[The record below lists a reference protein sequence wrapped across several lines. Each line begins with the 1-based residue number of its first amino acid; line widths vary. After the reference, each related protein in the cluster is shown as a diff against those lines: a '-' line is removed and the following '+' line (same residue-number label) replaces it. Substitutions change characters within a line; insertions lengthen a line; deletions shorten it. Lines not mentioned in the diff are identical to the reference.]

1 MYTLYRL
8 FPKKIATS
16 VVFSL
21 FYFLLPAQ
29 DILNPFP
36 CYTQDRLPAAVRGL
50 GYSITFDVLPG
61 FTVTGVSGDI
71 DLNLSIDAS
80 GHLSSTDIDVT
91 SGDYSIDISYEDP
104 GGSRLDP
111 ISFILPVEASGIP
124 DVSPCIYDFAVI
136 LDRSGSMNTSV
147 NATQSRWEL
156 VEDVVPNFIN
166 TLITAI
172 RPSNDGIEWSI
183 ITFGGNTATVDA
195 SGTGL
200 LPALPAATVSG
211 NTPMG
216 GGIQQAIMSAFDD
229 LEEPGHDKNRVI
241 ILLTDGHQ
249 NRNPMVQVAD
259 PDGNRSNGVETR
271 EVNDVGV
278 PAGILGA
285 GSGFGTLPIDLNTS
299 PLDEIQIYS
308 IGIGAAAGTA
318 VAGELSLLSDEN
330 GYQGA
335 ETADAVLEDFFDTTI
350 PDAMEDS
357 SPRIVDLRRGNAVKG
372 QASTESFQINDK
384 VNSITLKVT
393 ASSGLARA
401 STRLLKDG
409 NPVDM
414 PPVIASDNMILY
426 DINFPNT
433 LPGLSSS
440 QAIWSIQFTPHD
452 NVAYRSV
459 AIVDEEHIDYKLDF
473 QGQSYFYAGDDLP
486 VRLMLTYLDQPLN
499 DDVQVKATLLRPGE
513 DLGDL
518 IANTEVPADL
528 IQLREP
534 NMAIGLAKYDYLLSD
549 PEFRARLVSQTRTID
564 LISAGEGLFEGSFPS
579 NNQTGNY
586 RVIVE
591 INGTHPE
598 VGIFEGWDAKT
609 AFFDFARPSDI
620 ELNAQMVR
628 VSNPENSKQSQY
640 QLTITPTNA
649 FGKKLGPGQLHRIL
663 VDFNPKKKISTTTST
678 SEVSPVDVISI
689 TDNLDGSYSYTFVPV
704 HHDNPTIDVYII
716 DKEEAVESKK
726 LHKWIKNFGISLH
739 GGMVGTIND
748 TPPLD
753 TLKGDYYTAIDL
765 TYRLSPSL
773 AIKAMGGRYQ
783 FDNDFDVTGG
793 SLLLEYTRRN
803 VLGNR
808 GHLQAALGP
817 GLFKPSN
824 DDLGL
829 GLNARL
835 GVLWD
840 LTPNLEIGLE
850 GGAII
855 LPTPDYHIGFAGVQ
869 IRYFLF

>member
-8 FPKKIATS
+8 SFKKIATS
-16 VVFSL
+16 VVLSL
-21 FYFLLPAQ
+21 LHFLLPAQ
-29 DILNPFP
+29 DIFNPFP
-36 CYTQDRLPAAVRGL
+36 CYTQERLPAAVRDL

-61 FTVTGVSGDI
+61 FTVTNVSGDI

-80 GHLSSTDIDVT
+80 GHLSSPDIDVT
-91 SGDYSIDISYEDP
+91 SGDYTIDISYEDAI
-104 GGSRLDP
+104 GNRLDP
-111 ISFILPVEASGIP
+111 ISFILPVVSSGTP
-124 DVSPCIYDFAVI
+124 DISPCIYDFAVI

-147 NATQSRWEL
+147 NATQSRWQL

-172 RPSNDGIEWSI
+172 RPSNDGIEWSVI
-183 ITFGGNTATVDA
+183 SFGGNTATVDI

-200 LPALPAATVSG
+200 LPALPATTVSG

-229 LEEPGHDKNRVI
+229 LEQPGHGKNRVI

-259 PDGNRSNGVETR
+259 PDGDRSNGVLTR
-271 EVNDVGV
+271 EIDDIGT
-278 PAGILGA
+278 PPGILGT
-285 GSGFGTLPIDLNTS
+285 GSDFSTLPIDLNTS

-335 ETADAVLEDFFDTTI
+335 ETADEILEDFFDTTI
-350 PDAMEDS
+350 PDAMEDT
-357 SPRIVDLRRGNAVKG
+357 SPRIVDLRRGNATKG

-384 VNSITLKVT
+384 VESITLKVT

-401 STRLLKDG
+401 NTHLLKDG

-414 PPVIASDNMILY
+414 PPIVASDNMILY

-486 VRLMLTYLDQPLN
+486 VRLAFTYLGQPLN

-513 DLGDL
+513 DLGNL

-534 NMAIGLAKYDYLLSD
+534 NMAVGLAKYDYLLSD
-549 PEFRARLVSQTRTID
+549 PDFKTRLISQTRTID
-564 LISAGEGLFEGSFPS
+564 LIPNEDGFFEGSFPD
-579 NNQTGNY
+579 NNQSGNY

-591 INGTHPE
+591 INGTHPD

-609 AFFDFARPSDI
+609 AFFDFAKPSDI
-620 ELNAQMVR
+620 QLNAQIVR

-640 QLTITPTNA
+640 QLTISPTNA
-649 FGKKLGPGQLHRIL
+649 FEKKLGPGQLHRIL
-663 VDFNPKKKISTTTST
+663 VDFNPKKKISTTTGT
-678 SEVSPVDVISI
+678 LEVSPVDITGI
-689 TDNLDGSYSYTFVPV
+689 TDNLDGSYTYTFILV
-704 HHDNPTIDVYII
+704 HHDNPTIDIYII
-716 DKEEAVESKK
+716 DKEEVVESKK

-739 GGMVGTIND
+739 GGMPGAIND
-748 TPPLD
+748 NPPLD
-753 TLKGDYYTAIDL
+753 SIKGNYYAAIDL
-765 TYRLSPSL
+765 TYRFSPFL

-783 FDNDFDVTGG
+783 FDNDFDITGG
-793 SLLLEYTRRN
+793 SLMLEYTKRN
-803 VLGNR
+803 VFSNR
-808 GHLQAALGP
+808 GHLQLTAGP

-824 DDLGL
+824 DDLSF

-835 GVLWD
+835 GILWD
-840 LTPNLEIGLE
+840 IAPNLEVGLE

-855 LPTPDYHIGFAGVQ
+855 LPTPDYKIGFAGVQ